1 MNHIVD
7 LLKEKNQFLE
17 KFYNLNEQEL
27 VNLNEGNFENVEVFY
42 NNREGILAT
51 INKID
56 KMIEGEGQFVEDA
69 ELISDQEK
77 HSILVALNYKNELV
91 TQILSQDLQILS
103 VIEQTKSELIKDLSQ
118 VQTARKVFQAYKSG
132 ESRPQLDEEF

>member
-1 MNHIVD
+1 MNHIID

-17 KFYNLNEQEL
+17 RFYNLNEQEL
-27 VNLNEGNFENVEVFY
+27 VSLNEGNFENVEVFY

-56 KMIEGEGQFVEDA
+56 KLIEDEGHFVEDA

-77 HSILVALNYKNELV
+77 HSILTALNYKNELV

-103 VIEQTKSELIKDLSQ
+103 VIEQTKSDLIKDLSQ

-132 ESRPQLDEEF
+132 DSRPQLDEEY